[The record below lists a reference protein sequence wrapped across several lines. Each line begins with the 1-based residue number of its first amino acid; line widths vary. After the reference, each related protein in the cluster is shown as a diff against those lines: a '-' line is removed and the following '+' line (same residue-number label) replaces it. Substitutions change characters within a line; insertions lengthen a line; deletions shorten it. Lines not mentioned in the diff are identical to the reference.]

1 MTELIE
7 SETGQGQLGPMSPR
21 SPSPPHSEAMVLI
34 FDFTKIVTILKIELW
49 FRNWWIFEKVYFILN
64 SFIKFKKMCQNL
76 NKLEIKLQNCVWKN
90 FFVVP
95 FKVQKNECK

>member
-34 FDFTKIVTILKIELW
+34 FDFTKIVISSKIELW
-49 FRNWWIFEKVYFILN
+49 FVLEIGGFLKKFIL
-64 SFIKFKKMCQNL
+64 F
-76 NKLEIKLQNCVWKN
+76 
-90 FFVVP
+90 
-95 FKVQKNECK
+95 